1 MRRANDLPTFDSA
14 MSLVNSKV
22 PEQRERGLLQL
33 ERGEF
38 LQPDSMK
45 VCVCERACPLL
56 PQGADSPSAVGSLG
70 PTLFA

>member
-1 MRRANDLPTFDSA
+1 MPVRRANDLPTFDSA

-45 VCVCERACPLL
+45 VCV
-56 PQGADSPSAVGSLG
+56 
-70 PTLFA
+70 